1 MFHFTS
7 FFFASETMKQKIQLW
22 IIYDCLLLAFCVLD
36 VRFIVDNSI
45 IIDHVVFMQ
54 LNYMLSSF
62 GERFYSYYSSI
73 LLEWTFDHGSLKESK
88 KRIRILF
95 LICEILA
102 RW

>member
-1 MFHFTS
+1 
-7 FFFASETMKQKIQLW
+7 MKQKIQLW
-22 IIYDCLLLAFCVLD
+22 IVCYLLSVYWMLD
-36 VRFIVDNSI
+36 LVDNSI

-54 LNYMLSSF
+54 LYYMLSSF
-62 GERFYSYYSSI
+62 GERRFYSYYSSI